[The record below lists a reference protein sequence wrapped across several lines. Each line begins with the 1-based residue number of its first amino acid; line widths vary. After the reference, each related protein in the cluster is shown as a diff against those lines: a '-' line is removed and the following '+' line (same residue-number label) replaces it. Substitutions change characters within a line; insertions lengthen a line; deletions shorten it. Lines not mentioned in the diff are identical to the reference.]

1 MTRPYTGTKDGAAK
15 GKRAGLEQFV
25 IEVAKL
31 SDGALWN
38 NGTYVNR
45 NMRGKT
51 TLSVHATGRATD
63 MSYRKMETK
72 GKPNGRV
79 KALETL
85 DILLANW
92 RYLHIECV
100 LDYFPQPHGRGWRC
114 DRAAWQDYKTKA
126 ITGAPGGDWL
136 HIEIGP
142 KFADD
147 AAEYKTRFEHI
158 RNGTVPPP
166 KANA

>member
-1 MTRPYTGTKDGAAK
+1 M
-15 GKRAGLEQFV
+15 
-25 IEVAKL
+25 
-31 SDGALWN
+31 
-38 NGTYVNR
+38 
-45 NMRGKT
+45 GKT

-72 GKPNGRV
+72 VKPNGRV

-100 LDYFPQPHGRGWRC
+100 LDYFPQFGRGWRC
-114 DRAAWQDYKTKA
+114 DRAAWQDYTKQT
-126 ITGAPGGDWL
+126 ITGSGGGDWL

>member
-1 MTRPYTGTKDGAAK
+1 
-15 GKRAGLEQFV
+15 
-25 IEVAKL
+25 
-31 SDGALWN
+31 
-38 NGTYVNR
+38 
-45 NMRGKT
+45 
-51 TLSVHATGRATD
+51 
-63 MSYRKMETK
+63 
-72 GKPNGRV
+72 
-79 KALETL
+79 
-85 DILLANW
+85 
-92 RYLHIECV
+92 

>member
-1 MTRPYTGTKDGAAK
+1 MTRPYTGTKDGAAN

-25 IEVAKL
+25 REVTAL

-38 NGTYVNR
+38 NGTWVVR
-45 NMRGKT
+45 NMRGKES
-51 TLSVHATGRATD
+51 LSVHATGRAVD
-63 MSYRKMETK
+63 LSYRKV
-72 GKPNGRV
+72 GKLGKADGR
-79 KALETL
+79 KHALETL

-114 DRAAWQDYKTKA
+114 DRAAWQDYTSKA

-142 KFADD
+142 KFADN
-147 AAEYKTRFEHI
+147 AEEYKTRFAHI

-166 KANA
+166 KTDA

>member
-1 MTRPYTGTKDGAAK
+1 MTRPYTGTTDGAAK

-38 NGTYVNR
+38 NGTYANR
-45 NMRGKT
+45 PMRGKT

-100 LDYFPQPHGRGWRC
+100 LDYFPQFGRGWRC
-114 DRAAWQDYKTKA
+114 DRAAWQDYTKQ
-126 ITGAPGGDWL
+126 T
-136 HIEIGP
+136 IGP